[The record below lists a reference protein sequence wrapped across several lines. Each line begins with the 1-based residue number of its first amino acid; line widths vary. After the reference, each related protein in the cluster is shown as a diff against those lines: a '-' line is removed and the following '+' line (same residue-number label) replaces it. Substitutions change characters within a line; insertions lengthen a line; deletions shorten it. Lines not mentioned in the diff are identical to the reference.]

1 MALLGRGLGGAAALL
16 EQEWLENWLWDYTAL
31 LGLHFAL
38 CFTLAAEDMSSKLHV
53 LAVLPACCRSSR
65 HDELWNLRPE
75 ETLPSRSC
83 FRHGV
88 LSRQQKCMLTFY
100 LFSPVTR
107 QLGIIL
113 NF

>member
-16 EQEWLENWLWDYTAL
+16 EQAWLGNWLWDYTAL

-38 CFTLAAEDMSSKLHV
+38 CFMLAAEAVSSKLHV
-53 LAVLPACCRSSR
+53 LAVLPASR

-88 LSRQQKCMLTFY
+88 LSRQQKCMLTSY

-107 QLGIIL
+107 QLGNIL